1 MRELTP
7 RPVPRSVVTAV
18 AGLLAVVLVGDLATV
33 AVRAGDDP
41 PARPA
46 AAAPVPAPTAA
57 AALPDTDLE
66 GRLPGPDGF
75 TRVDDTE
82 SRLGDLTAA
91 GFARR
96 FSSTAAAAQTAE
108 QGLRVLGYQAGRG
121 HLWSDDAGRLYG
133 CVVVRLATRKG
144 ADRLLASSRED
155 ATGTFTSATV
165 PGAFTFVD
173 EVEGFSVQHGLFVR
187 DRFVYEVTLTTLEPE
202 TDHAVFDRLLLAQR
216 DHAERSDP

>member
-1 MRELTP
+1 MRL
-7 RPVPRSVVTAV
+7 VA
-18 AGLLAVVLVGDLATV
+18 AGLALVVAADLVTV
-33 AVRAGDDP
+33 AARSGSDDVGS
-41 PARPA
+41 AR
-46 AAAPVPAPTAA
+46 PAPTASPTA
-57 AALPDTDLE
+57 AVPLADADLE
-66 GRLPGPDGF
+66 GRLPGPGGF
-75 TRVDDTE
+75 TRVDDTA
-82 SRLGDLTAA
+82 SRLGDLTVS
-91 GFARR
+91 GFASR
-96 FSSTAAAAQTAE
+96 FSSSAAEAQTSE
-108 QGLRVLGYQAGRG
+108 QGLRLLGFEASRG
-121 HLWSDDAGRLYG
+121 HLWSGDEGLYG
-133 CVVVRLATRKG
+133 CVIVRLATRKG

>member
-1 MRELTP
+1 MKLP
-7 RPVPRSVVTAV
+7 GKLPVKLVAVGLALVVV
-18 AGLLAVVLVGDLATV
+18 ADLVTV
-33 AVRAGDDP
+33 AVRRGGDP
-41 PARPA
+41 TSPA
-46 AAAPVPAPTAA
+46 ASPAAGATPAPTAPP
-57 AALPDTDLE
+57 AALAADDLE
-66 GRLPGPDGF
+66 GRLPSPDGF

-82 SRLGDLTAA
+82 SRLGDLTVS
-91 GFARR
+91 GFAGR
-96 FSSTAAAAQTAE
+96 FSSSAAEAQTAE
-108 QGLRVLGYQAGRG
+108 QGLRLLGFEASRG
-121 HLWSDDAGRLYG
+121 HLWSGDEGLYG

-155 ATGTFTSATV
+155 ATGAFTSSTV